1 MCFERIGVASWR
13 PRQRIL
19 WMTREELAANRSVLA
34 SRSGVNRDFAGEE
47 KDGWGKE
54 GSARHTGREPC
65 WHGERKTNQRPT
77 SAFHELFH
85 IGAGRATGRRMAMRT
100 I

>member
-47 KDGWGKE
+47 KDCWGKE

-65 WHGERKTNQRPT
+65 WHGERETHQRPT
-77 SAFHELFH
+77 QPLS
-85 IGAGRATGRRMAMRT
+85 
-100 I
+100 